1 MRALYVDES
10 SDIRKTKPQT
20 KIEGIFWLQ
29 EKIAELKHKRYEIGL
44 KFDEATAKLNHKLR
58 DGTNK
63 IFKLFRE
70 IDQDE
75 NNRKRTLLISLRNIQ
90 SMVIEG
96 YELFNNKQE
105 YDNKLKEMKKDYLE
119 LILDGMPISWIPQ
132 FSEVV
137 YFDQFLE
144 SSGVKYSN
152 DVTEK

>member
-1 MRALYVDES
+1 
-10 SDIRKTKPQT
+10 
-20 KIEGIFWLQ
+20 
-29 EKIAELKHKRYEIGL
+29 
-44 KFDEATAKLNHKLR
+44 
-58 DGTNK
+58 
-63 IFKLFRE
+63 
-70 IDQDE
+70 
-75 NNRKRTLLISLRNIQ
+75 
-90 SMVIEG
+90 MVIEG